1 MRWELVGGI
10 VGQPIWRSRTT
21 ETVVEGEF
29 DGGEGRVSLSG
40 ASFAKK
46 IAT

>member
-1 MRWELVGGI
+1 MGGI

-40 ASFAKK
+40 TLSGASFAKK